1 MSRRFLLLPVLQRKY
16 LPSHR
21 NYVWGLYLY
30 TFWNAYQTKC
40 ILPNLLPVSF
50 HWSQWSLCQNKV
62 TYSLAAIQRPGQ
74 HVGIKSNK
82 MFRKF
87 YGFGP
92 HLLISSMNTGLSP
105 PLLPRNPSSLV
116 LTWPAAQLQL
126 QRHGQSKRIRDTMRA
141 IKPNF
146 PKAPAIRPTAN
157 FFKPQQTSPN
167 LT

>member
-1 MSRRFLLLPVLQRKY
+1 MSRRFLLLPVLPRRY

-50 HWSQWSLCQNKV
+50 HWSQWRLCQNKV

-82 MFRKF
+82 IFRKLYEF
-87 YGFGP
+87 RP
-92 HLLISSMNTGLSP
+92 HLLMSSMNTGLSP
-105 PLLPRNPSSLV
+105 RRLPRNPSSLV
-116 LTWPAAQLQL
+116 LTWRDQLL
-126 QRHGQSKRIRDTMRA
+126 SCSFRDTDNQSAYGIQCRTSQ
-141 IKPNF
+141 
-146 PKAPAIRPTAN
+146 RPL
-157 FFKPQQTSPN
+157 P
-167 LT
+167 